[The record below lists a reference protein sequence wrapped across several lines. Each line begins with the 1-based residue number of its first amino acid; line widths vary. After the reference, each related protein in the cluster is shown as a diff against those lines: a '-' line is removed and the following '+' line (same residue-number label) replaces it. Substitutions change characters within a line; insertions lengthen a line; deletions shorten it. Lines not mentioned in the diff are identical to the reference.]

1 MRDILFRAKES
12 DTNQWVYGSLLRFK
26 GCTIF
31 DENFG
36 RLHPVRE
43 ETVCEYTGMR
53 DKNGI
58 RIFEYDSVEL
68 FGATYTV
75 VYSEGSFNLSGSEG
89 QIVGLGKFAARVA
102 VIGNI
107 LDC

>member
-43 ETVCEYTGMR
+43 ETV
-53 DKNGI
+53 
-58 RIFEYDSVEL
+58 
-68 FGATYTV
+68 
-75 VYSEGSFNLSGSEG
+75 
-89 QIVGLGKFAARVA
+89 
-102 VIGNI
+102 
-107 LDC
+107 